1 MNYVKSS
8 DTRRQPSSGIRV
20 GLVTGALLLT
30 ILTLACI
37 HVSIGARAVSPL
49 TLFQAVFHFDPAN
62 FDHQLL
68 VKLRFARLA
77 GALLVG
83 AALGVSGL
91 LLQGLLHNPLG
102 EPHILGLNA
111 GAALA
116 VTATSSVPF
125 LSGGLSRPLVASAG
139 AATLFILVLAVSSA
153 GRSGPKMLK
162 VTFCGIALSS
172 LASSITSAILLFDE
186 ETLQSLRFWL
196 AGDLAGVSYTAIA
209 AALGPIAVGLLLAF
223 FIGPRLNALALGDT
237 VATALGVPIWTTR
250 FVGLCA
256 TAILAGTAVSIA
268 GPIGFVGLI
277 VPAIARWSAGGDA
290 RIALPLAALLGAAL
304 LVAADIGARTLF
316 TPYELATGIMTAMLG
331 APIFVAI
338 ASRALK

>member
-1 MNYVKSS
+1 MSS

-20 GLVTGALLLT
+20 GLVTGALLLA

-37 HVSIGARAVSPL
+37 HISIGARAVSPL

-77 GALLVG
+77 AALLVG

-125 LSGGLSRPLVASAG
+125 LSGGLSRPLIASVG

-153 GRSGPKMLK
+153 GRSGPTMLK

-196 AGDLAGVSYTAIA
+196 AGDLAGVSYGTIA

-223 FIGPRLNALALGDT
+223 FIGPRLNAL
-237 VATALGVPIWTTR
+237 ALGVPIWTTR

-331 APIFVAI
+331 APLFVAI